1 MISRKN
7 TLAASLMLYL
17 DDVFDEEQVISI
29 ISDLTRKTPAFPY
42 WKYDKIVVQLEDM
55 TEGEVKA
62 EFRFAPSEINLL
74 RKALKIPGKF
84 ICPNGTGE
92 EGLIMLLKRFAY
104 PCRLSDMVPRFG
116 RSVPEITL
124 ILAEIT
130 DHVVNTQGHLL
141 QDLDQPWLQ
150 PYHLD
155 EFARAIHQKDAAL
168 DNCWG
173 FVDGTIRPICRLGE
187 KQRVMYNGHKR
198 VHCLKFQSVV
208 APNGMIAN
216 LFGPVGKLLHTL
228 YVPVYFDF
236 LSSCYRKC
244 QIQMLSGICANY

>member
-1 MISRKN
+1 M
-7 TLAASLMLYL
+7 LVASLMLYL

-29 ISDLTRKTPAFPY
+29 ISDLTRKNPAFPY

-55 TEGEVKA
+55 TEAEVKA

-74 RKALKIPGKF
+74 GKALRIPEKF
-84 ICPNGTGE
+84 ICPNGTVASGE

-116 RSVPEITL
+116 RSVPEISL

-155 EFARAIHQKDAAL
+155 EFARAIHQKGAAL

-173 FVDGTIRPICRLGE
+173 FVDGTIRPICRPGE
-187 KQRVMYNGHKR
+187 NQRVMYNGHKR

-216 LFGPVGKLLHTL
+216 LFGPIGKLLHTL

-236 LSSCYRKC
+236 ISSSCYRKC
-244 QIQMLSGICANY
+244 KMQTLSGICANC